1 MSIDAACSPTVMHR
15 AALLA
20 AGFTDDEIR
29 RNRRSGLWQSVHRGS
44 YCASADLASLAD
56 HEKYRLRVLTIAARS
71 PHLVVSHYSAAILLG
86 LPVRNQ
92 DLNTVHLIRRGTGG
106 GRSANGRTVR
116 AAQLEPDETVLV
128 NGVLVTS
135 VPRTLVDLGC
145 SASRDAAVMA
155 ADHALRRRMVTPTEL
170 SALMTRTSHR
180 RGAAAARRALRF
192 ADGRSESPGESTTRV
207 ILDQVEL
214 PAPHLQVSIFA
225 PDRKFLGRTD
235 LGYPEL
241 GVLLEFDGLVKY
253 SKLLTAN
260 EQTVDVVVRE
270 KDRENLIR
278 GMGYL
283 VIRIVW
289 ADLSHPARLAVR
301 ISADLDRGRR
311 IVASGGLAG
320 SWEAAKPIR
329 IG

>member
-1 MSIDAACSPTVMHR
+1 M
-15 AALLA
+15 
-20 AGFTDDEIR
+20 
-29 RNRRSGLWQSVHRGS
+29 
-44 YCASADLASLAD
+44 
-56 HEKYRLRVLTIAARS
+56 
-71 PHLVVSHYSAAILLG
+71 
-86 LPVRNQ
+86 
-92 DLNTVHLIRRGTGG
+92 
-106 GRSANGRTVR
+106 
-116 AAQLEPDETVLV
+116 
-128 NGVLVTS
+128 
-135 VPRTLVDLGC
+135 
-145 SASRDAAVMA
+145 
-155 ADHALRRRMVTPTEL
+155 
-170 SALMTRTSHR
+170 
-180 RGAAAARRALRF
+180 
-192 ADGRSESPGESTTRV
+192 
-207 ILDQVEL
+207 
-214 PAPHLQVSIFA
+214 SIFA